1 MKNYIFSFCAL
12 FIISFCVEAQK
23 NNLQV
28 KRNEKGLYLEH
39 KVVASESFYSVGRK
53 YNITPQEIADFNNLE
68 MKKGLFIDQK
78 IKIPLVASNFDQQ
91 GNAGAPVYYKTD
103 DKEMLENISKNYNA
117 SMAKLYDWNNVDG
130 DMVKADSKI
139 IVGFLKGTSWPSVT
153 IKPNPRKEKP
163 VVKNEEKLQPII
175 EEKKEEVKP
184 VKEGGKIS
192 NVEKPAEKK
201 EEPIITRPEVK
212 PAVTELGYFKPF
224 YEQQVKSTPASNEET
239 VTAGIFK
246 TISGWNDAKYYL
258 LIDEVQPG
266 TIVKVINPVNNKAVY
281 AKVLGQ
287 MSGIRQNAGL
297 DIRISNAAASVLEIS
312 EQDKFIVNVKY

>member
-1 MKNYIFSFCAL
+1 MKNYIFSFCTFFL
-12 FIISFCVEAQK
+12 LIFCAEAQK
-23 NNLQV
+23 NNLLV

-53 YNITPQEIADFNNLE
+53 YNVMPKEIADFNNLE

-103 DKEMLENISKNYNA
+103 DKELLVNISKNYKVNI
-117 SMAKLYDWNNVDG
+117 SKLYDWNTIEGEV
-130 DMVKADSKI
+130 VKADSKI

-153 IKPNPRKEKP
+153 IKPSSRKEKP

-175 EEKKEEVKP
+175 EEKKEELKP
-184 VKEGGKIS
+184 VKEDGKTA
-192 NVEKPAEKK
+192 NVEKPNEKK
-201 EEPIITRPEVK
+201 DEPILTRPVVK
-212 PAVTELGYFKPF
+212 PSITELGYFKPF
-224 YEQQVKSTPASNEET
+224 YEQQIKSSPASNDET

-266 TIVKVINPVNNKAVY
+266 TIIKVINPANNKAVY

-297 DIRISNAAASVLEIS
+297 DIRISNAAASVLEIT